1 MDRRQQAVPGSYS
14 RSRVSPNRRA
24 FPRWPA
30 EFEARIISGS
40 HAYPVEPIEIGECGL
55 SMKIGADLPFQP
67 EFDLEFRLLAP
78 MSDWVRVK
86 VTLKHVDSERC
97 GVEFLNL
104 RREDRL
110 RIVDYIYSGLR
121 RGHSA

>member
-1 MDRRQQAVPGSYS
+1 MDRRQRTRPGTYS
-14 RSRVSPNRRA
+14 QPRVNPNRRA

-40 HAYPVEPIEIGECGL
+40 HTYSVEPIEIGECGL
-55 SMKIGADLPFQP
+55 SMRIGSDLPFQP

-78 MSDWVRVK
+78 ASDWVRVK
-86 VTLKHVDSERC
+86 VTLKHVDAERC

-110 RIVDYIYSGLR
+110 RIVDYIYSGLQ
-121 RGHSA
+121 RGPSA